1 MDHVRIEEHPD
12 GGWCINY
19 SFDSVEDA
27 VRAAVEVLPE
37 LPVISDDE
45 KVEAEIDKAMV
56 RIDDEFR
63 RRCERRDSTVTKKRR
78 AAAAKKAYYYPPDKT
93 RSRWQHVA
101 EAVVNVK
108 W

>member
-1 MDHVRIEEHPD
+1 MIRFRLSLGLDRNGQGIGVLLNLCGCCFRI
-12 GGWCINY
+12 
-19 SFDSVEDA
+19 A
-27 VRAAVEVLPE
+27 
-37 LPVISDDE
+37 
-45 KVEAEIDKAMV
+45 
-56 RIDDEFR
+56 DDEFR

-101 EAVVNVK
+101 EAVVNMK